1 MRYVMLFC
9 MIKEREGEVKG
20 LGIISS
26 NFLSPQ
32 SCLGL
37 ASIAP

>member
-1 MRYVMLFC
+1 MLC
-9 MIKEREGEVKG
+9 HAVLHDIKEREGEVKA

-37 ASIAP
+37 ARIAP